1 MIISCPA
8 CSTRFK
14 LDEALLGAGRTL
26 RCGKCAHQWHQAPLV
41 EEVPPPRAPEGPDVA
56 APSAKTEEPRAPLR
70 AGREPPGRPPPVLPT
85 RREARSGHAGAW
97 VAWILLMLVI
107 GGAAAAA
114 LRWESE
120 IIAAYP
126 KSERLYKLVGLG
138 QFAPGEGL
146 QMENVSSKRQIV
158 DGKRELLVTGK
169 VVSTSHRVVTV
180 PLLKAVLTDAEG
192 TEVSSWL
199 FSATASE
206 LGPGES
212 ASFEFVARD
221 VPAEAANISVRFST
235 DAPDPASGTSE

>member
-1 MIISCPA
+1 
-8 CSTRFK
+8 
-14 LDEALLGAGRTL
+14 
-26 RCGKCAHQWHQAPLV
+26 
-41 EEVPPPRAPEGPDVA
+41 
-56 APSAKTEEPRAPLR
+56 
-70 AGREPPGRPPPVLPT
+70 
-85 RREARSGHAGAW
+85 
-97 VAWILLMLVI
+97 MLVI

-138 QFAPGEGL
+138 QLAPGEGL

-169 VVSTSHRVVTV
+169 VVSTSHRMITV
-180 PLLKAVLTDAEG
+180 PLLNAVLTDDEG
-192 TEVSSWL
+192 TEISSWL

-235 DAPDPASGTSE
+235 DAPGTASGTSE